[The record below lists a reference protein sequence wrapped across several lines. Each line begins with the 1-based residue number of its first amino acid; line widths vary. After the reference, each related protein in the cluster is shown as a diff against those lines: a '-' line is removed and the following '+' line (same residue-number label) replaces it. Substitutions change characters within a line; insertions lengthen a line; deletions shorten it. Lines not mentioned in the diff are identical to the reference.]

1 MTIDHR
7 VEELEK
13 EFTSQKLNELNHFSN
28 IFNNMRYRGWY
39 QFIIENDF
47 FKDIIVLFRVPP
59 AIPLYDNV
67 LRHFPDNERMAGIH
81 RMLIGKELR
90 EEVESLMKSYN
101 NNIGE
106 IVNNLSEDEVQ
117 NLVDKFKNIITF
129 DCNKIPYLHIRIDKN
144 NLKEIN
150 SEEEIK
156 KFIQSHPIY
165 LDILYDVLNEKISI
179 EKAEDLS
186 NKIIYNEF
194 LEIAKKGLFK

>member
-1 MTIDHR
+1 
-7 VEELEK
+7 
-13 EFTSQKLNELNHFSN
+13 
-28 IFNNMRYRGWY
+28 MRYRGWY